1 MKTKSLK
8 NLKNLTSLKSL
19 KSMNRVSQNIYVLYF
34 LFIATLVHFG
44 YFVIHSETQS
54 IVLFALMITFVY
66 LIHKNMVIVLG
77 ISIVFTDLFYFIQH
91 MPEGFTT
98 KDYDPSITSDASG
111 TILNSMI
118 RQNDLSGNST
128 EGMENNTTVPSS
140 KPSSNTSSK
149 PSGNTS
155 SKPSSN
161 TSVVK
166 ITPTSVKQEPMAVN
180 PIVGAKETI
189 GQNSP
194 EIQGFETM
202 EGRDLNEV
210 QQDSA
215 QMKKMINK
223 LKESPEIAE
232 SFKQLP
238 GLDISELNRL
248 MNNLNKVVDSFA

>member
-1 MKTKSLK
+1 
-8 NLKNLTSLKSL
+8 
-19 KSMNRVSQNIYVLYF
+19 MNRVSQNIYVLYF

-111 TILNSMI
+111 IGVKPMYTQSTL
-118 RQNDLSGNST
+118 DLSGNKTST
-128 EGMENNTTVPSS
+128 GNTSSNTSGNNSTGNTSS
-140 KPSSNTSSK
+140 NTSGNNSTGNTSSK

-155 SKPSSN
+155 
-161 TSVVK
+161 VVN
-166 ITPTSVKQEPMAVN
+166 ITPTSTKSGQKDAMTNQNTPVN